1 MLRFLLILIV
11 PILAPPA
18 LAAEDPMASPNHF
31 ALFGG
36 FTSGGQDSGDGRER
50 AAFTVGVDY
59 ERRLSSR
66 WGLGVM
72 GDWAFGDRREFIV
85 VAPLFYHTRS
95 DLRFHLAPGVERI
108 RSDGPQDAK
117 SEFLLRAG
125 LAYDF
130 HFDGVSLSPSL
141 SVDFVHGEQLY
152 VLGASVGWSY

>member
-1 MLRFLLILIV
+1 MRRCL
-11 PILAPPA
+11 PA
-18 LAAEDPMASPNHF
+18 ICLFIAFGATAADDPMARPNHF

-36 FTSGGQDSGDGRER
+36 FTIGGQNSGDGREK

-59 ERRLSSR
+59 ERRLSPR

-85 VAPLFYHTRS
+85 AAPVFLHTRS
-95 DLRFHLAPGVERI
+95 GLRFHLAPGIERI
-108 RSDGPQDAK
+108 RKDGPREAK
-117 SEFLLRAG
+117 SEFLLRTG

-130 HFDGVSLSPSL
+130 HFGEVSLSPSF
-141 SVDFVHGEQLY
+141 SVDFVHGEQLH